1 MISGDHPPAW
11 ICGLA
16 PLSVACN
23 RCKTTSHRGT
33 PDSNGHGS
41 EPQNQT
47 QGPVARLCQTHAR
60 AALPARLCKQNC
72 LVQMPLSHTQV
83 PVDKIVEVFVDV
95 PCERIVEKIVEVPV
109 ERVVIKEVPV
119 EVVKEVIV
127 EKIVEVRSL
136 GRMIIRGL
144 GL

>member
-1 MISGDHPPAW
+1 MS
-11 ICGLA
+11 L
-16 PLSVACN
+16 PLV
-23 RCKTTSHRGT
+23 T
-33 PDSNGHGS
+33 D
-41 EPQNQT
+41 
-47 QGPVARLCQTHAR
+47 
-60 AALPARLCKQNC
+60 C

-83 PVDKIVEVFVDV
+83 PVEKIVEVFVDV
-95 PCERIVEKIVEVPV
+95 PSERIVEKIVEVPV

-136 GRMIIRGL
+136 GRMIIRVL

>member
-1 MISGDHPPAW
+1 MVTARSLRTKRTNVSNAHSRSPTCTSVQTGALCSVCAVLDLDGSLRR
-11 ICGLA
+11 GLIVFIMSL
-16 PLSVACN
+16 PLV
-23 RCKTTSHRGT
+23 T
-33 PDSNGHGS
+33 D
-41 EPQNQT
+41 
-47 QGPVARLCQTHAR
+47 
-60 AALPARLCKQNC
+60 C

-83 PVDKIVEVFVDV
+83 PVEKIVEVFVDV
-95 PCERIVEKIVEVPV
+95 PSERIVEKIVEVPV

-136 GRMIIRGL
+136 GRMIIRVL